1 MENANMN
8 RFIAV
13 IAVLLLSFAG
23 TIRWSAGS
31 SAHRAVAGR
40 DRRPRAQL

>member
-1 MENANMN
+1 MIRPARMENANMN

-23 TIRWSAGS
+23 TIR
-31 SAHRAVAGR
+31 
-40 DRRPRAQL
+40 